1 MSTTENQIMVGQ
13 VVFDPATGDLT
24 RTDGSEVPL
33 RAQSREV
40 LLCLYR
46 RIGEPVGRQE
56 LIDAV
61 WQGLAVTDDS
71 LTQCVVDVRK
81 AIADTSH
88 KIVRTVP
95 RKGYQLVLEQAGDRI
110 GRDAAKTPTK
120 STQPTIA
127 ILPFEAVQDD
137 DRWRRLGRGL
147 AIGISDELARNQDL
161 GVIGSETTY
170 DASKM
175 TLTEAGKHMNVT
187 FVLGGSIYA
196 DERNLHVTLRL
207 LDVDEGK
214 QVWSERWQRPLEN
227 YSIINDDIVH
237 RVNGSLVANFW
248 FGAINRAIA
257 VKAKRKSWPSL
268 SAYEQY
274 LLGIENILW
283 KEADYKRALPHFYR
297 AVEIDPKYA
306 RAWGMIGIMKQWIS
320 DVSDGV
326 ARDTLIADAV
336 EAINCA
342 FLYEPHDAFIVMLTS
357 SAHMREGRPDAA
369 RRAVRAAVELSPN
382 NADILAMAGWQ
393 APIVGIAGNE
403 ALDWARKAIHLN
415 PKGPPWHKLGLGSA
429 AFGAEAY
436 EEAVAAMEDA
446 PPHYK
451 KFVFLAASHMI
462 LEDEAAARSAVKSLL
477 EIFPDYTLLGHMNF
491 HLNESIQRV
500 INFAAKAGIPLEAPA
515 ETKDRLRIIK

>member
-1 MSTTENQIMVGQ
+1 MTQGQIRLGQ
-13 VVFDPATGDLT
+13 VLLDPVTGDLT
-24 RTDGSEVPL
+24 RADGSEVHL

-40 LLCLYR
+40 LLCLFR
-46 RIGEPVGRQE
+46 GNGEPVGRQE

-71 LTQCVVDVRK
+71 LTQCIVDVRK
-81 AIADTSH
+81 AIGDTGQ

-95 RKGYQLVLEQAGDRI
+95 RKGYRLFLEQAGI
-110 GRDAAKTPTK
+110 LAGGETVGNLHK

-127 ILPFEAVQDD
+127 VLPFEAEQDD

-161 GVIGSETTY
+161 GVIGNETTY
-170 DASKM
+170 DASTM
-175 TLTEAGKHMNVT
+175 TLVEAGKHMNAI
-187 FVLGGSIYA
+187 FVLGGSINS
-196 DERNLHVTLRL
+196 DGRDLHVTSRL
-207 LDVDEGK
+207 LDVDDGK
-214 QVWSERWQRPLEN
+214 QVWSERWKRPLEN
-227 YSIINDDIVH
+227 YSIIHDDIVH
-237 RVNGSLVANFW
+237 RVNGSLVAHFW

-283 KEADYKRALPHFYR
+283 KKADYARALPHFYR

-306 RAWGMIGIMKQWIS
+306 RAWGMIGTMKQWIS
-320 DVSDGV
+320 DVSDGE
-326 ARDTLIADAV
+326 ARDTLIAESV
-336 EAINCA
+336 EAINRA
-342 FLYEPHDAFIVMLTS
+342 YLYEPHDAFIVMLTS
-357 SAHMREGRPDAA
+357 TAHMREGRLDAA
-369 RRAVRAAVELSPN
+369 RRAVFAAVELSPN

-403 ALDWARKAIHLN
+403 ALDWARKAIDLN

-436 EEAVAAMEDA
+436 EEAIAAMEDA
-446 PPHYK
+446 PPHHK

-462 LEDEAAARSAVKSLL
+462 LGNEAAARFAAKSLL

-491 HLNESIQRV
+491 HLNDSIQRV
-500 INFAAKAGIPLEAPA
+500 INFAMKAGVPLGASA
-515 ETKDRLRIIK
+515 EGIDRLRIVK